1 METKMERKERK
12 LFLNKSP
19 PHSFL
24 RGKLETQLTLQPDKN
39 TKKME
44 DKKCEIIVFKTLDI
58 QE

>member
-1 METKMERKERK
+1 MKMERKERK

-19 PHSFL
+19 PYSFL
-24 RGKLETQLTLQPDKN
+24 RGKLETQFTLQPDKH

-44 DKKCEIIVFKTLDI
+44 DKKCEIILFKTLDI

>member
-1 METKMERKERK
+1 MKMERKKRK

-19 PHSFL
+19 PYSFL
-24 RGKLETQLTLQPDKN
+24 RGKLETQFTLQPDKH

-44 DKKCEIIVFKTLDI
+44 DKKCEIILFKTLDI